1 MDRKDYK
8 GIWVFAEQ
16 REGVIQKVALELVAT
31 AKKLAAVK
39 GAETTAV
46 ILGSG
51 VAKLADALVA
61 AGADRVLVADH
72 ELLARYTTDA
82 YTKVLCDLVTERK
95 PEILLVG
102 ASYLGRDLG
111 PRVAARLGTGLT
123 ADCTG
128 LEIDPES
135 GNLMMTRPAFGGN
148 LMATI
153 ECAERRPQMAT
164 VRPGVFEA
172 PKVAVAGTAA
182 GAAPAARKGAVE
194 IVKPALAASDLRVSI
209 DKVVKTVKEIADIG
223 EARFIVSG
231 GRGLGC
237 RENFAIL
244 DELAQALGG
253 VVGSSRAAVDAGWTD
268 KAQQVGQTGKTV
280 RPQIYIA
287 CGISGAIQ
295 HLAGMQ
301 ESDFIIAINKD
312 ESAPIMKMADIA
324 VVGDLFKVVPELT
337 AKIKAAK
344 AS

>member
-31 AKKLAAVK
+31 ARKLAAAR
-39 GAETTAV
+39 GADTTAV
-46 ILGSG
+46 LLGSG

-61 AGADRVLVADH
+61 AGADHVLVADH

-128 LEIDPES
+128 LEIDAES

-153 ECAERRPQMAT
+153 ECAEHRPQMAT

-172 PKVAVAGTAA
+172 PKATD
-182 GAAPAARKGAVE
+182 APAAKKGAIE
-194 IVKPALAASDLRVSI
+194 TVKPRLEAYDLRVSI

-244 DELAQALGG
+244 EELAGALGG

-344 AS
+344 AG

>member
-1 MDRKDYK
+1 MDKKDYK

-31 AKKLAAVK
+31 AKKLAAAR

-46 ILGSG
+46 LLGSG

-82 YTKVLCDLVTERK
+82 YAKVLSDLVAERK

-128 LEIDPES
+128 LEIDAES

-153 ECAERRPQMAT
+153 ECAEHRPQMAT

-172 PKVAVAGTAA
+172 PKA
-182 GAAPAARKGAVE
+182 GAAAGGAPGKAAIE
-194 IVKPALAASDLRVSI
+194 TVKPALAASDLRVNV
-209 DKVVKTVKEIADIG
+209 DKVVKLVKEVADIG

-237 RENFAIL
+237 RENFGIL
-244 DELAQALGG
+244 EELAKALGG
-253 VVGSSRAAVDAGWTD
+253 SVGSSRAAVDAGWTD